1 MKTVF
6 NWKQASKAAQPFAG
20 KVDSGVRTTWPSVGS
35 CRVRP
40 ISTQGHKK
48 FSQTTTEKTW
58 FLQQLFL
65 QKHLFLAR
73 SINRYRLPSTTAQ
86 TCKLLPRAAEP
97 TRCPSVSP
105 RPCHPAPLCSKRTSQ
120 EGKEEVPWPCP
131 GNVQCSP
138 STAEEEELQEGKG
151 TCLRA
156 HSTAVAEQ
164 GHGSMLLGRR
174 CHHKTNPSC
183 S

>member
-1 MKTVF
+1 M
-6 NWKQASKAAQPFAG
+6 G
-20 KVDSGVRTTWPSVGS
+20 LETTWPSVGC

-73 SINRYRLPSTTAQ
+73 SINRYSLPSTTAQ
-86 TCKLLPRAAEP
+86 MCKILPHAAGP

-105 RPCHPAPLCSKRTSQ
+105 RPCHPAPLCSERTAQ
-120 EGKEEVPWPCP
+120 EGKEEVPSLGHAQVMCHVPLLQLGKRSCRKAKEHAR
-131 GNVQCSP
+131 GH
-138 STAEEEELQEGKG
+138 TAHQWQS
-151 TCLRA
+151 RDPAA
-156 HSTAVAEQ
+156 HSWAAAVTMTQTRPACNTAVITQ
-164 GHGSMLLGRR
+164 FGGSF
-174 CHHKTNPSC
+174 PQAS
-183 S
+183 